1 MGFRR
6 DGKKA
11 NSWAIWLK
19 VNGEDINNS
28 HLPSLFLETEDEWI
42 NFLIHGY
49 YESFVA
55 ISNPLAWFKLEEM
68 STEHLAAVSKL
79 VEAYPGGTDM
89 HVAQL
94 SSYAK
99 ESRYF
104 VPTCARISV
113 TLWQSVSKVR

>member
-19 VNGEDINNS
+19 VNAEEINNS
-28 HLPSLFLETEDEWI
+28 HLPSLLLETEDEWI

-68 STEHLAAVSKL
+68 PTEHLAAVLKL

-94 SSYAK
+94 
-99 ESRYF
+99 
-104 VPTCARISV
+104 
-113 TLWQSVSKVR
+113 VRQLLSDKAGL